1 MEAYSQPITP
11 PPMTIMLLGMTSVER
26 IESESQIVT
35 SLKGISSGRRGRDPV
50 AMTINGAVSKSL
62 SLLLADTFRMCGS
75 TNEAVP
81 WMIST
86 SFRSSW
92 SVMTS
97 CSCLMTRSFR
107 AIRSRSVMFFFR
119 EYVMLVKERS
129 LNPCR

>member
-11 PPMTIMLLGMTSVER
+11 PPMTIMLLGMTSVAR

-50 AMTINGAVSKSL
+50 AMTMNGAVRKS
-62 SLLLADTFRMCGS
+62 SSPLLADTFRVCGS

-81 WMIST
+81 LMIST

-92 SVMTS
+92 SAMTS
-97 CSCLMTRSFR
+97 CSCFMTSSFR

-119 EYVMLVKERS
+119 V
-129 LNPCR
+129 